1 MAYRQ
6 WAVTGGLW
14 VARYT
19 LRQLEIFVD
28 AAGDCNFA
36 RAAERLG
43 ISQPAVSD
51 HVRALERNLGSD
63 LFVRRRGSTAVLT
76 PAGERLRQDAQAML
90 EQGERLSGPGAARS
104 VTLRLFAGPHLADG
118 VLRAALPGFHRAHPE
133 ISLKIASELGADTA
147 LEMLQRKELDLA
159 VFTAPA
165 ANLPGEAEVISEA
178 PCCVVASRRLIGD
191 GDLEPAA
198 IGALPFVLPLEGAPG
213 TRWIERA
220 LEGLGI
226 VPSNI
231 VARTQY
237 LDVQQR
243 MVEAGAAAALL
254 FRESIERSPLRDDL
268 RRLSPDIP
276 GLQRAMA
283 VRQGDDRPELR
294 AVADFVRAAVREA
307 SFGLSSPRA
316 EA

>member
-1 MAYRQ
+1 
-6 WAVTGGLW
+6 
-14 VARYT
+14 

-76 PAGERLRQDAQAML
+76 PAGERLRQEAQAML
-90 EQGERLSGPGAARS
+90 EQGARLGGPGQART

-118 VLRAALPGFHRAHPE
+118 VLRAALPAFHRAHPE
-133 ISLKIASELGADTA
+133 ISLKIASELAADAA
-147 LEMLQRKELDLA
+147 LEMLQRRELDLA

-165 ANLPGEAEVISEA
+165 ASLPAEAEVISEA
-178 PCCVVASRRLIGD
+178 PCCLVASRRLTGED
-191 GDLEPAA
+191 ELDPAA
-198 IGALPFVLPLEGAPG
+198 IAALPFVLPLEGAPG
-213 TRWIERA
+213 ARWIERA

-226 VPSNI
+226 VPANV

-254 FRESIERSPLRDDL
+254 FRESVERSAVRETL

-283 VRQGDDRPELR
+283 VRQSDDRPELK
-294 AVADFVRAAVREA
+294 AVAEFVRATVREA

>member
-1 MAYRQ
+1 M
-6 WAVTGGLW
+6 
-14 VARYT
+14 ARYT

-51 HVRALERNLGSD
+51 HIRALERHLGED

-76 PAGERLRQDAQAML
+76 PAGERLRQEARAML
-90 EQGERLSGPGAARS
+90 EQGARLGGRGPART

-118 VLRAALPGFHRAHPE
+118 VLRAALPAFHRAHPE
-133 ISLKIASELGADTA
+133 ISLKIASELGADAA
-147 LEMLQRKELDLA
+147 LDMLQRRELDLA

-165 ANLPGEAEVISEA
+165 LNLPPEAEVISEA
-178 PCCVVASRRLIGD
+178 PCCLVASRRLVGEK
-191 GDLEPAA
+191 DLDATA
-198 IGALPFVLPLEGAPG
+198 IAALPFVLPLEGAPG

-220 LEGLGI
+220 LEDLGV
-226 VPSNI
+226 VPSNV

-254 FRESIERSPLRDDL
+254 FRESVERSAVRDSL

-283 VRQGDDRPELR
+283 VRRDDARPETR
-294 AVADFVRAAVREA
+294 AVADFVRAAVRDA
-307 SFGLSSPRA
+307 SFGLSPA
-316 EA
+316 AAPA